1 MRISPRRAFLLL
13 AAAVGLLIV
22 SLSVFSVYKS
32 RKVSLL
38 NEYEYLMEDLQIIAD
53 DISSN
58 LDAGDPEYYSFL
70 ETTAKVQAEGE
81 NFSYLLMDSTGVV
94 ISPEFMHGKK
104 LVMKDIRPVETET
117 PAYLAEVW
125 GADCLV
131 LRYHFPDRPLELAG
145 VYDVK
150 YLFADVRYTIASFLL
165 VLALFFGLMLLV
177 FWFFVIPAVER
188 IMARKEQ
195 AERELMIARE
205 IQEKALTREFPDDP
219 HCEVSAVLR
228 AMKEVG
234 GDIYRCR
241 LVGRKLYFVVGDVSD
256 KGAAAAFVMFL
267 ISSTIHS
274 RVGHGA
280 TLAGLMKEINRL
292 LCDNPDY
299 EMFCTLFLGAVDLD
313 TLELEYCNA
322 GHTRTLFDGDF
333 LAQDPQLIVGIDSG
347 FHYHTQRVQLK
358 SGDRILVYTDGVTE
372 ARDENRVF
380 FGEKRLRDWMQ
391 TRPAAESCAATCEAL
406 LDTIARFRGKAPQND
421 DIAVMC
427 IKIL

>member
-1 MRISPRRAFLLL
+1 MLLL
-13 AAAVGLLIV
+13 AAVGLLIV
-22 SLSVFSVYKS
+22 TLSLFSIYKS

-38 NEYEYLMEDLQIIAD
+38 NEYENLMEDLQIIAD
-53 DISSN
+53 DICSN
-58 LDAGDPEYYSFL
+58 LDAGDPEYDSFL

-81 NFSYLLMDSTGVV
+81 NFSYLLLDSTGIV
-94 ISPEFMHGKK
+94 ISPEFMEGKE
-104 LVMKDIRPVETET
+104 LVMKDIRPVDVET

-125 GADCLV
+125 GEDCLV
-131 LRYHFPDRPLELAG
+131 IRYQFPDRPLELAG
-145 VYDVK
+145 VFDMK
-150 YLFADVRYTIASFLL
+150 YLFADVRYTIATFLL
-165 VLALFFGLMLLV
+165 VLALFFGLLLLV
-177 FWFFVIPAVER
+177 FWVWVIPAVER

-195 AERELMIARE
+195 AERELTIARE
-205 IQEKALTREFPDDP
+205 LQAKALTQDFPHDP
-219 HCEVSAVLR
+219 RCEVSAVLR

-241 LVGRKLYFVVGDVSD
+241 LIGRKLYFVVGDVSD
-256 KGAAAAFVMFL
+256 KGTAAAFMMFL
-267 ISSTIHS
+267 ISSTIQS
-274 RVGHGA
+274 RVAHGA
-280 TLAGLMKEINRL
+280 PLAGLMDDINGL

-372 ARDENRVF
+372 ARDENRAF

-391 TRPAAESCAATCEAL
+391 ARPAAESCAATCEAL